1 MKHQEELILSSLDH
15 CFPAEV
21 FLSNYQAKYNVWRAF
36 YTPPSVM
43 TLLIP
48 WASHDDHLMLTCL
61 ATWAKTCTD
70 GPLLIRSIA
79 TSLKQSLLSKGP
91 PSSCHP
97 CRNNPSSMIRALKR
111 NSLHTP
117 KANPVQL
124 DVVLSKLFE
133 GSLLFQWSLSPSF
146 RHRIWCALR
155 ITLSQK
161 HIHLSW
167 NDQSALESISS
178 LLQNHYK
185 VSWFSMY
192 KNKIRQIAYFFLV
205 FTSNDQKFTVDNFKY
220 PLPLF
225 TCFTNTNHV
234 SSLPV
239 WDAIELMSMY
249 SEQVFKT
256 SAS

>member
-15 CFPAEV
+15 CFPAAV
-21 FLSNYQAKYNVWRAF
+21 FLPNCQAKYTVSRRF
-36 YTPPSVM
+36 YTPPSGM
-43 TLLIP
+43 TLLIS
-48 WASHDDHLMLTCL
+48 WASQDDQLMLTSL

-91 PSSCHP
+91 PSSCHL

-111 NSLHTP
+111 NSLCSP
-117 KANPVQL
+117 KANPVRL

-146 RHRIWCALR
+146 RRRIWCALR

-167 NDQSALESISS
+167 NVQSAL
-178 LLQNHYK
+178 
-185 VSWFSMY
+185 
-192 KNKIRQIAYFFLV
+192 
-205 FTSNDQKFTVDNFKY
+205 
-220 PLPLF
+220 
-225 TCFTNTNHV
+225 
-234 SSLPV
+234 
-239 WDAIELMSMY
+239 
-249 SEQVFKT
+249 
-256 SAS
+256 